1 VPKKMGSSPERSR
14 AKRLIR
20 EAFRR
25 LRGSLAGD
33 VDLVVIVRKPLGE
46 AKLGGIVEE
55 WERAERQIQKRIVE
69 ARAVAPIG

>member
-1 VPKKMGSSPERSR
+1 MGSSPERSR

-20 EAFRR
+20 EAFRQ
-25 LRGSLAGD
+25 LRSSLAAD

-46 AKLGGIVEE
+46 TKLGGIVEE

-69 ARAVAPIG
+69 ARVVAPIG